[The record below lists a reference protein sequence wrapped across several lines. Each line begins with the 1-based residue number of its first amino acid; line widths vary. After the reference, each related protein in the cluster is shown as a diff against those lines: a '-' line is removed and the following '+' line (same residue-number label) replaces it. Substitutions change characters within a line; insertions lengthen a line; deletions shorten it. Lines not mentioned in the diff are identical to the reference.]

1 MGTFKSEWFDGSTP
15 EMIIIELV
23 EKQTVTSCVPL
34 FSFSALFV
42 IVYFSIVYFSIPPF
56 YLLAFPFL
64 SSPFSFFLFFSFFD
78 QPEKTDLDVLSAF
91 APRPL
96 AKLS

>member
-15 EMIIIELV
+15 EIIIIELV
-23 EKQTVTSCVPL
+23 EKKTVTSCVPL

-42 IVYFSIVYFSIPPF
+42 IVYFSIPPF
-56 YLLAFPFL
+56 SLLTFPFL

-78 QPEKTDLDVLSAF
+78 QPEKTDVDVLSAF